1 MGKRT
6 LEAPFV
12 PPLKDE
18 DDTRCDH
25 TLWANSLGKVHREP
39 CGTLCETTRYVQTTL
54 ERFVERTGA
63 GTV

>member
-1 MGKRT
+1 MHIWFRGMDWVGMGKRT

-25 TLWANSLGKVHREP
+25 TLCSNSLPPPATPAAPLLHP
-39 CGTLCETTRYVQTTL
+39 
-54 ERFVERTGA
+54 
-63 GTV
+63 